1 MIADETF
8 IQRID
13 SQPAFRE
20 LIDRNPE
27 KIVVVKFFSNQCQA
41 CKKIAPRYRQYARDF
56 STDSSQFEFA
66 EIEVLQ
72 NRNLMKELGV
82 KRMPS
87 VHFYAGELGKVED
100 LLCGPKKIP
109 ILKETLTR
117 YAMYGV
123 GAANHMVNDAVVST
137 ETSHDEV
144 PSYSRSTVVGKE
156 NDLLRV
162 ENAIAA
168 SIREAREALQV
179 ANDTHSHSEL
189 YSR

>member
-1 MIADETF
+1 MRATF
-8 IQRID
+8 LQIPLNSNLLRFPPCTLSD
-13 SQPAFRE
+13 SILQKNSLKCF
-20 LIDRNPE
+20 LLL
-27 KIVVVKFFSNQCQA
+27 Q
-41 CKKIAPRYRQYARDF
+41 
-56 STDSSQFEFA
+56 
-66 EIEVLQ
+66 IECLQ

-144 PSYSRSTVVGKE
+144 PSYSRSTVVGEE

-189 YSR
+189 YSS